1 MMINL
6 SNIDLPEKIVKS
18 LDEIFNSF
26 ESIERV
32 ILFGSRARKENKKS
46 SDIDLAIYG
55 VDEEKVK
62 IINRIDEINTL
73 YSFDII
79 FVDNETSDKLLQQIK
94 KDGVIIYN
102 REKES

>member
-1 MMINL
+1 MIINL

-26 ESIERV
+26 ESIECV

>member
-1 MMINL
+1 MIINL

-32 ILFGSRARKENKKS
+32 ILFGLRARKENKKS

-62 IINRIDEINTL
+62 IINRINEINTL

>member
-1 MMINL
+1 MIINL

-79 FVDNETSDKLLQQIK
+79 FVDNETSDKLVQQIK
-94 KDGVIIYN
+94 KDGVIIYE
-102 REKES
+102 R

>member
-1 MMINL
+1 MIINL

-26 ESIERV
+26 KSIERV

>member
-1 MMINL
+1 MIINL
-6 SNIDLPEKIVKS
+6 NNIDLPEKIVKS

-94 KDGVIIYN
+94 KDGVIIYE
-102 REKES
+102 R

>member
-1 MMINL
+1 MIINL

-94 KDGVIIYN
+94 KDGVIIYE
-102 REKES
+102 R

>member
-1 MMINL
+1 MIINL

-18 LDEIFNSF
+18 LNEIFNSF

-94 KDGVIIYN
+94 KDGVIIYE
-102 REKES
+102 R

>member
-1 MMINL
+1 MIINL

>member
-1 MMINL
+1 MIINL

-26 ESIERV
+26 KSIERV

-94 KDGVIIYN
+94 KDGVIIYE
-102 REKES
+102 R

>member
-1 MMINL
+1 MIYQK
-6 SNIDLPEKIVKS
+6 KIVKS

-94 KDGVIIYN
+94 KRWSYHI
-102 REKES
+102 